1 MLDIRHLR
9 LLLAVAEEGTLT
21 RAASRLHLTQSAL
34 SHQLR
39 EAEKSVGR
47 PLFLRGPR
55 RMTLT
60 AAGDRL
66 LRSAR
71 TVLDELGAAE
81 LEIGGFRRESEGT
94 LRLATECYTCY
105 HWLPSALATF
115 EKSHPQV
122 DVQIV
127 AEATRRPLPALLEGA
142 LDVAIVCGAVR
153 NASLKLTPLFRD
165 EMVAVVPAGHRLGR
179 SRFISAADFAP
190 ATSSTYAAPREDLTI
205 FREVLGPAGVRPRR
219 WIPMEITEA
228 IVELVKAGQGVSVMA
243 RWAAEPYAA
252 GGKLVLRR
260 LTEKGIGRLWSAA
273 TRRHKTAP
281 LYLAGFVEAL
291 LAATGRP
298 RGILAAARPV
308 PPARAERR
316 RRAS

>member
-1 MLDIRHLR
+1 MLDIRHLK

-39 EAEKSVGR
+39 EAERSVGR

-71 TVLDELGAAE
+71 AVLEELGAAE
-81 LEIGGFRRESEGT
+81 LEIGGLRKESEGT
-94 LRLATECYTCY
+94 LRVATECYTCY

-115 EKSHPQV
+115 ERAHPRV

-127 AEATRRPLPALLEGA
+127 AEATRRPIPALLEGA
-142 LDVAIVCGAVR
+142 LDVAIVSDRIR
-153 NASLKLTPLFRD
+153 NSKLRLTPLFRD
-165 EMVAVVPAGHRLGR
+165 EMVAVLPANHPL
-179 SRFISAADFAP
+179 SAARFLSAPDFASE
-190 ATSSTYAAPREDLTI
+190 TLITYAAPREDLTI
-205 FREVLGPAGVRPRR
+205 FRDVLGPAGVRPRR
-219 WIPMEITEA
+219 WVPIEITEA

-260 LTEKGIGRLWSAA
+260 LTEKGIRRLWNVA
-273 TRRHKTAP
+273 TRRRKTAP
-281 LYLAGFVEAL
+281 LYLGDFVEAL
-291 LAATGRP
+291 LQATQRP
-298 RGILAAARPV
+298 RGVLAAASPVASRP
-308 PPARAERR
+308 ERR
-316 RRAS
+316 RRAG